1 LLRRIIALCFA
12 AAVLG
17 HLRVRRVDLVST
29 QHRSFLLALLLPVV
43 LLVSTSAVVQAQNAG
58 SPAARRWSDPA
69 TWPDK
74 KVPAKDD
81 VVTIAKDMNVIL
93 DVSPPPLHGI
103 TLNGTLSFADNK
115 DLELTTEWIMVH
127 GALEIGTE
135 AKPHTRK
142 ATITFTDNVKDE
154 DFSGVGGTS
163 DRSDR
168 GIMMMGGTL
177 SLHGNR
183 TNSWTKLSKTAEAG
197 SSSIDVLNA
206 AGWRVG
212 DVIVLASTDFDPHQ
226 AERRTIAAIRGN
238 TITLDKKLDYM
249 HFGKIT
255 FDVDERGEV
264 GMLSRNILIQ
274 ASPDADKTLFGGHI
288 MAMTGSKMF
297 VEGVELNRMGQN
309 MHLARYPIHWHL
321 IGDAQ
326 GQYIRNSAI
335 HDTYSRCVT
344 VHGTNYL
351 GVENNVTY
359 NNIGHCFFLEDGVE
373 HGNQFVRNLAILT
386 KCHPNAPCD
395 PTNLAPFGATAG
407 TNFNTTG
414 QDAKDVLL
422 PSDNTASTF
431 WITNPDNIY
440 RDNVAAGS
448 DSIGFWF
455 ALPQN
460 GIGKFEGTEIG
471 AKTWP
476 RRTKVRE
483 FKGNVAHSNF
493 DGFMLDRGPRP
504 DGHFATGG
512 HISLVN
518 PADANGAQV
527 ESVFEDFT
535 SYKNRNGG
543 LWSRGEMHTYKGL
556 KLADNA
562 IGYTH
567 ASGNTGRSAFT
578 SRVIDS
584 VFVGETENIGNPR
597 TPAEMAY
604 GRSLPQPGLA
614 DFPIRAY
621 EFYDF
626 RHELDNVTFVNFQ
639 DNATRKTGALSYLL
653 FTSFGMSS
661 NNTVQRA
668 KFINAKPVYF
678 PPIDNRWSN
687 DDYGNTSYK
696 SSVFHDKDGS
706 VSGVPNSFIVINGGI
721 DVDEACE
728 VKPTWNAAVCKGD
741 IGRMNVGGGGGA
753 VGFGGGGRGGG
764 APRAG
769 GPGAA
774 GPGAAAGRGGPAA
787 QAGGAGRG
795 AGAPGAG
802 PAAPVAI
809 APGGGRIRGNAAPAG
824 PPVVLSR
831 NGKEFTANGATNV
844 RAGTE
849 YKVTTERPT
858 LSLSVS
864 ELDAGSW
871 VMFELPGFTTA
882 SAGTAQDSLDALRQA
897 TTTSYYKG
905 NGSLWVKLVSS
916 GDIPGSG
923 PANGPSGGAS
933 LQASR

>member
-1 LLRRIIALCFA
+1 MRKQYRFL
-12 AAVLG
+12 
-17 HLRVRRVDLVST
+17 LVS
-29 QHRSFLLALLLPVV
+29 LVPALLLGSVF
-43 LLVSTSAVVQAQNAG
+43 AVVQAQNAG
-58 SPAARRWSDPA
+58 TPAVRQTRWSESA
-69 TWPDK
+69 TWPGG
-74 KVPAKDD
+74 KVPVAGDKVTIEKGRD
-81 VVTIAKDMNVIL
+81 VVL
-93 DVSPPPLHGI
+93 DVSPPALGSLTI
-103 TLNGTLSFADNK
+103 NGKLSFADNR

-127 GALEIGTE
+127 GELEIGTE
-135 AKPHTRK
+135 KAPHTRK

-154 DFSGVGGTS
+154 DMSGIGGTT

-168 GIMMMGGTL
+168 GMMLMGGTL
-177 SLHGNR
+177 NLHGNR
-183 TNSWTKLSKTAEAG
+183 TNSWTKLSRTAEAG
-197 SSSIDVLNA
+197 SNSIEVLNA
-206 AGWRVG
+206 AGWRAG
-212 DVIVLASTDFDPHQ
+212 DMIVLASTDFDPHQ
-226 AERRTIAAIRGN
+226 AERRTIASIRGN

-255 FDVDERGEV
+255 FNVDERGEV
-264 GMLSRNILIQ
+264 GMLSRNIVIQ

-288 MAMTGSKMF
+288 MAMNGSKMF

-321 IGDAQ
+321 IGDAP
-326 GQYIRNSAI
+326 GQYIKNSAV

-373 HGNQFVRNLAILT
+373 HDNQFVHNLGILT
-386 KCHPNAPCD
+386 KCHPDKPCD
-395 PTNLAPFGATAG
+395 PTNLAMFGSTDG
-407 TNFNTTG
+407 TNFKTAG

-448 DSIGFWF
+448 DSTGFWF

-460 GIGKFEGTEIG
+460 GTGKFENTEIG
-471 AKTWP
+471 LKTWP

-483 FKGNVAHSNF
+483 FKGNTSHSNF
-493 DGFMLDRGPRP
+493 DGFLADRGPRP

-512 HISLVN
+512 HMSLSN
-518 PADANGAQV
+518 PADANSPQV

-535 SYKNRNGG
+535 AYKNRNGG
-543 LWSRGEMHTYKGL
+543 LWSRGEMHTYKNL

-578 SRVIDS
+578 SRVVDS
-584 VFVGETENIGNPR
+584 LFVGDTENIGNPR

-604 GRSLPQPGLA
+604 GRSLPEPKVP

-621 EFYDF
+621 EYYDF
-626 RHELDNVTFVNFQ
+626 RHELDNVTFVNYQ
-639 DNATRKTGALSYLL
+639 DNATRKTGAISYLL

-661 NNTVQRA
+661 NNTIQRA
-668 KFINAKPVYF
+668 KFVNAKPVYF
-678 PPIDNRWSN
+678 PPMEYKWSN
-687 DDYGNTSYK
+687 DDYGSGSYR

-706 VSGVPNSFIVINGGI
+706 VGGVPNSFIVINGGI
-721 DVDEACE
+721 AIDEACE

-741 IGRMNVGGGGGA
+741 VGRMNIGA
-753 VGFGGGGRGGG
+753 GGGGRGGAPGGRGG
-764 APRAG
+764 APGAAPGAAAAGRG
-769 GPGAA
+769 GPGAPGA
-774 GPGAAAGRGGPAA
+774 QAAAPGAAAGRGGP
-787 QAGGAGRG
+787 G
-795 AGAPGAG
+795 
-802 PAAPVAI
+802 
-809 APGGGRIRGNAAPAG
+809 AAPAG
-824 PPVVLSR
+824 AGGRGGGGVGARTGRIGDPPQPVAVLSL
-831 NGKEFTANGATNV
+831 NGKNFPVAGATNV

-858 LSLSVS
+858 LALSVS
-864 ELDAGSW
+864 ELEAGSW

-882 SAGTAQDSLDALRQA
+882 ASGTAQDSLDALRKA
-897 TTTSYYKG
+897 TATSYYKG

-916 GDIPGSG
+916 GDVLGSQAAG
-923 PANGPSGGAS
+923 ASGGAN
-933 LQASR
+933 LQVSR